1 MTKKEM
7 FTALLNLN
15 EVAARPD
22 LVAGIEHE
30 IDLLSRKNASTRKPT
45 AHQEEN
51 DMLIE
56 KIVNVLFRGPEAG
69 MTVTEIAKTLNNPD
83 LTHSRINQLVKKLKD
98 NGTVIREE
106 VKRRAYFRL
115 SEEAMEELAEQG
127 GNPPFQPYKGG

>member
-15 EVAARPD
+15 DVAARPD

-56 KIVNVLFRGPEAG
+56 KIVNVLLRAPESG
-69 MTVTEIAKTLNNPD
+69 MTITEIAKALNNPN

-106 VKRRAYFRL
+106 VKRKVYFRL
-115 SEEAMEELAEQG
+115 SEEAMESLAE
-127 GNPPFQPYKGG
+127 

>member
-56 KIVNVLFRGPEAG
+56 KIVNVLFHAPEAG
-69 MTVTEIAKTLNNPD
+69 MTVTEIAKALNNPD

-115 SEEAMEELAEQG
+115 SEEAMEELAE
-127 GNPPFQPYKGG
+127 

>member
-115 SEEAMEELAEQG
+115 SEEAMEELAE
-127 GNPPFQPYKGG
+127 

>member
-56 KIVNVLFRGPEAG
+56 KIVNVLFRAPEAG
-69 MTVTEIAKTLNNPD
+69 MTVTEIAKALNNPD

-115 SEEAMEELAEQG
+115 SEEAMEELAE
-127 GNPPFQPYKGG
+127 

>member
-51 DMLIE
+51 DVLIE
-56 KIVNVLFRGPEAG
+56 YIKSVLFHAPEAG
-69 MTVTEIAKTLNNPD
+69 MTVTEIAKALNNPD

-98 NGTVIREE
+98 SGTVIREE

-115 SEEAMEELAEQG
+115 SEEAMEELSE
-127 GNPPFQPYKGG
+127 

>member
-56 KIVNVLFRGPEAG
+56 KIVNVLFRAPEAG
-69 MTVTEIAKTLNNPD
+69 MTVTEIAKALNNPD

-98 NGTVIREE
+98 SGTVIREE

-115 SEEAMEELAEQG
+115 SEEAMEELAE
-127 GNPPFQPYKGG
+127 

>member
-51 DMLIE
+51 DVLIE
-56 KIVNVLFRGPEAG
+56 YIKGVLFHAPEAG
-69 MTVTEIAKTLNNPD
+69 MTVTEIAKALNNSD

-115 SEEAMEELAEQG
+115 SEEAMEELAE
-127 GNPPFQPYKGG
+127 

>member
-56 KIVNVLFRGPEAG
+56 KIVNVLFRAPETG
-69 MTVTEIAKTLNNPD
+69 MTVTEIAKALNNPD

-115 SEEAMEELAEQG
+115 SEEAMEELSEQG
-127 GNPPFQPYKGG
+127 GKSPPFPTL

>member
-1 MTKKEM
+1 MTKREM
-7 FTALLNLN
+7 FTELLSLN

-51 DMLIE
+51 DILIE
-56 KIVNVLFRGPEAG
+56 KIVNVLFRAPEAG
-69 MTVTEIAKTLNNPD
+69 MTVTEIAKALNNPD

-115 SEEAMEELAEQG
+115 SEEAMEELAE
-127 GNPPFQPYKGG
+127 

>member
-7 FTALLNLN
+7 FTELLTLN

-30 IDLLSRKNASTRKPT
+30 IELLSRKNSSTRKPT

-51 DMLIE
+51 KILIE
-56 KIVNVLFRGPEAG
+56 RIKAVLFHATNEG
-69 MTVTEIAKTLNNPD
+69 MTISEVVKALDDSD

-98 NGTVIREE
+98 EGIVIRTE
-106 VKRRAYFRL
+106 VKRRAYFKL
-115 SEEAMEELAEQG
+115 SDEVKKDLEG
-127 GNPPFQPYKGG
+127 